1 MLWPPD
7 ALPVKRHV
15 RWDLMLKRV
24 LLGSALVAVGFAAGA
39 FFGYRFLVRPYVWL
53 GSVGRS
59 FTVSQYALMQA
70 REAAYPEAK
79 EALEAYI
86 RYLNQSKPVADPCLA
101 GESPWFD
108 ARGLRFDKTL
118 AWVRLAVLH
127 EKYGDAESAEAAWRE
142 VDALAA
148 QGTWR
153 DRSHQHFRD
162 LVANM
167 DRAYPAPVA
176 KVTEKS
182 GGA

>member
-1 MLWPPD
+1 
-7 ALPVKRHV
+7 
-15 RWDLMLKRV
+15 MLKRIF
-24 LLGSALVAVGFAAGA
+24 VAVAFLVVGLVAGA
-39 FFGYRFLVRPYVWL
+39 FFGYRLMVKPYVWL
-53 GSVGRS
+53 GSIGRS
-59 FTVSQYALMQA
+59 FTVNQYALMQA
-70 REAAYPEAK
+70 REAGYPEAK

-86 RYLNQSKPVADPCLA
+86 RYLNSSKPVADPCLN

-127 EKYGDAESAEAAWRE
+127 EKYFNTGAAEVAWRE

-162 LVANM
+162 LLAGM
-167 DRAYPAPVA
+167 DRAYPTPVP